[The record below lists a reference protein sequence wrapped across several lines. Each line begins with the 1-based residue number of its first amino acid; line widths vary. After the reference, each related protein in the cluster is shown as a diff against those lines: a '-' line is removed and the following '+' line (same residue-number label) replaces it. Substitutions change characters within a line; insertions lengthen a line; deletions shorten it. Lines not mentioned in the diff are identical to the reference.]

1 MQQHTSFL
9 EFAAG
14 ASGLI
19 ATLSLQHSQHPFQS
33 IELYI
38 SMEVMSSM
46 QCSQHVCSHQR
57 PHGLGCLADT
67 QVEIVSAQRFN
78 LLFCDCHL

>member
-1 MQQHTSFL
+1 MQQHTSVL
-9 EFAAG
+9 EFSAG

-38 SMEVMSSM
+38 SHGGLDLNAM
-46 QCSQHVCSHQR
+46 QPARVLTSTTTWS
-57 PHGLGCLADT
+57 GLFDT
-67 QVEIVSAQRFN
+67 QVEIVPAQTFK
-78 LLFCDCHL
+78 FF